1 MRPQLSPLPAESG
14 GAHRSQLLAG
24 LALAGAG
31 AIAFSGK
38 AIIIKLAY
46 RHEVDP
52 ATLIMYRMLLALPFF
67 VAMAWWAGRGQ
78 MPLTARQWRG
88 VLFLGFIGYYL
99 SSYLDFLGLQ
109 YISASL
115 ERLILYLN
123 PTLVALLGLLLY
135 RRRVGLRQ
143 VVGMAVSYSGILLV
157 FAHELALQGQAVM
170 LGGAL
175 VFASALFYALY
186 MVYSGELVQR
196 LGSLRLVGLATT
208 VACLCC
214 ILQFLWLRPI
224 SAASVVPEVLWLSLI
239 NATVCTVAPVLLVMM
254 AIERIGSSLTAQVGM
269 VGPMVTLLLSGLL
282 LSEVIS
288 AWVLAGTA
296 LVLGGVY
303 VVTRGR

>member
-1 MRPQLSPLPAESG
+1 MRPQPSPLPAASG

-67 VAMAWWAGRGQ
+67 VAMAWWAGRGRA
-78 MPLTARQWRG
+78 PLTARQWRG

-269 VGPMVTLLLSGLL
+269 VGPMVTLLLSGWLL
-282 LSEVIS
+282 GEVIS

>member
-1 MRPQLSPLPAESG
+1 LSQHSSPLQA
-14 GAHRSQLLAG
+14 AHRTQLAAG
-24 LALAGAG
+24 LALAAVGAV
-31 AIAFSGK
+31 AFSGK

-46 RHEVDP
+46 RHAVDP

-67 VAMAWWAGRGQ
+67 LFMAWWAGRGRA
-78 MPLTARQWRG
+78 PLTWRQWRG

-109 YISASL
+109 YVSASL

-143 VVGMAVSYSGILLV
+143 FLGMALSYSGIVIV
-157 FAHELALQGQAVM
+157 FAHELALQGPAVL
-170 LGGAL
+170 LGSAL
-175 VFASALFYALY
+175 VFASALSYAVY

-224 SAASVVPEVLWLSLI
+224 EAAAVAPEVLWLSLI

-269 VGPMVTLLLSGLL
+269 VGPMVTLLLSGLIL
-282 LSEVIS
+282 GELIS

-296 LVLGGVY
+296 LVLAGVY
-303 VVTRGR
+303 VVTRGRI